1 MFKLASII
9 LATIV
14 FLASCEK
21 DYLEDDQPLNP
32 EQGIIEGWGTPQ
44 ETIITG
50 GKDSANIIVDV
61 TVWDDTMVR
70 EVKM

>member
-32 EQGIIEGWGTPQ
+32 EQGIIEGWEPLR
-44 ETIITG
+44 
-50 GKDSANIIVDV
+50 KPS
-61 TVWDDTMVR
+61 
-70 EVKM
+70 